1 MVEARNSCASHSAG
15 LQGCTDLSF
24 HVQASLRLRIVA
36 GRRRGRRREIRDTLF
51 GDSGL
56 QRSFNLRLLA
66 FGATTAGDVDMSNHG
81 KGRDEARTV
90 ALAGDA
96 KSK

>member
-24 HVQASLRLRIVA
+24 HAQASLKLRIVA
-36 GRRRGRRREIRDTLF
+36 GRRRGRRRENRGTLF
-51 GDSGL
+51 SDFGL
-56 QRSFNLRLLA
+56 QRSLNSRLFA
-66 FGATTAGDVDMSNHG
+66 FRATTAGDVDMSNHG
-81 KGRDEARTV
+81 KGRDEARAV
-90 ALAGDA
+90 ALVGDA